1 MEKFYMV
8 YVEGKNMPFKRW
20 ETQAEAEVESERLC
34 EKERA
39 KTFVLESICKFELR
53 NIVKTNL

>member
-1 MEKFYMV
+1 MV

-20 ETQAEAEVESERLC
+20 ETLAEAEAEAERLC

-39 KTFVLESICKFELR
+39 KAFVLESICKFELR